1 MRNRQIDHGLE
12 FDWGRASEDYA
23 KYRDIYP
30 ERFFQEIRGL
40 GLCERGRNVLD
51 LGTGTG
57 VLPRHL
63 SRFGAH
69 FTGVDISEN
78 QIGQA
83 RRLTKE
89 AGLDIDMWSVR
100 RRVWISRI
108 IPLMRFWPA
117 SASCTLIKRR
127 FSKRYTDC

>member
-1 MRNRQIDHGLE
+1 MRNRQIDHGRE

-63 SRFGAH
+63 SRYGAH

-78 QIGQA
+78 QIEQA

-89 AGLDIDMWSVR
+89 AGLDIDYVVSQAECVDFPDHTFDE
-100 RRVWISRI
+100 V
-108 IPLMRFWPA
+108 LA
-117 SASCTLIKRR
+117 CH
-127 FSKRYTDC
+127 C